1 MVTGRWGFRAPLR
14 DFPSPQNSMMKAHM
28 FVGVLVM
35 MGFTVEKALVAEVR
49 TCHLCLLED
58 PTIGCVSGS
67 EKCTISSSSPCMGI
81 SIFHNT
87 KVHFLIRGCG
97 QHKSYRCQEKHPTYL
112 PEYWYYAQCCQYDYC
127 NFWYSPQLQSS
138 LPEAPEGS
146 LALPLSES
154 QIQWFCQALNLSL
167 PLPSFHAGKEPS
179 EGLDPLAVLPLNLSL
194 SIADLRRI
202 YWFLNNSGLLVLPWA
217 RL

>member
-1 MVTGRWGFRAPLR
+1 
-14 DFPSPQNSMMKAHM
+14 MKAHM

-35 MGFTVEKALVAEVR
+35 MGFTVGKALVAEVR

-58 PTIGCVSGS
+58 PTIGCVLGS

-87 KVHFLIRGCG
+87 KVCFLIRGCG

-127 NFWYSPQLQSS
+127 NSWYSPQLQSS

-167 PLPSFHAGKEPS
+167 PLPSFHAEKEPS

-202 YWFLNNSGLLVLPWA
+202 YWFLNNSGLLVPPWA
-217 RL
+217 RVTSYPSQ

>member
-1 MVTGRWGFRAPLR
+1 M
-14 DFPSPQNSMMKAHM
+14 
-28 FVGVLVM
+28 
-35 MGFTVEKALVAEVR
+35 
-49 TCHLCLLED
+49 ED
-58 PTIGCVSGS
+58 PGGGGVWASV
-67 EKCTISSSSPCMGI
+67 EPVKL
-81 SIFHNT
+81 IFLAPSDGVWDSNWVWVRDCRVWERGARFGDYGRQQWLLAVPSLPDT
-87 KVHFLIRGCG
+87 KVCFLIRGCG

-127 NFWYSPQLQSS
+127 NSWYSPQLQSS

-167 PLPSFHAGKEPS
+167 PLPSFHAEKEPS

-202 YWFLNNSGLLVLPWA
+202 YWFLNNSGLLVPPWA